1 MKNSVL
7 SLIYLF
13 PLMAFSMPSEI
24 QNYNYKTIQTANASW
39 FKDIISPTKDIH
51 KTAKDIYDREIDDIK
66 VNINIE
72 KFRILQSKNINFLIQ
87 KKIETT
93 NVLLDMSYINDTSNN
108 KIDVLEH
115 ELKIK

>member
-1 MKNSVL
+1 MKKTIL
-7 SLIYLF
+7 SLIFLF
-13 PLMAFSMPSEI
+13 PLVAFSMPSEI
-24 QNYNYKTIQTANASW
+24 QDYNYTNIQNANSSW

-51 KTAKDIYDREIDDIK
+51 KSAKDIYDKEIEDIK
-66 VNINIE
+66 MNINIE
-72 KFRILQSKNINFLIQ
+72 KFRVLQSKNINFLIQ

-93 NVLLDMSYINDTSNN
+93 NVLLDMSYINDSSNN